1 MTFASLAARNILRN
15 KLRTFLTVMGVGIAV
30 MTFLL
35 LRTVI
40 SAWTAAA
47 DFAAKDRVVTRH
59 KVTFV
64 MQLPKRYIDK
74 IRQMPDI
81 KSATWANWFGAK
93 DPKND
98 REFFATFAIDPSSY
112 FEVYDEI
119 DIPADQ
125 LAAFKADKSGV
136 IVGDVLAKKMGWQV
150 GQDLT
155 LESGIYPAPDGTEW
169 KFTIQGIYTTS
180 ARSVDRSTLFLQWD
194 YMNDSLPEV
203 RRDQI
208 GWVVSRVGDASKTAD
223 RGLAIDKVF
232 DDEDTQT
239 LSQDERTF
247 NTSFLAGF
255 SSVLNAIDLVSVV
268 ILVIMTLVM
277 GNTIAMGVRERTSE
291 YGTMRAIGFMPKHI
305 VFFVLGESIVL
316 GALGGAVGVLLGYP
330 FIERGLGRWIEE
342 NLGGFFPYFRV
353 PPGWAVVAFFLA
365 MLLGLLAALLPA
377 RQAAK
382 IKVTDALRRVV

>member
-15 KLRTFLTVMGVGIAV
+15 KLRTFLTVLGVGVAV

-64 MQLPKRYIDK
+64 MQLPKRYVDK
-74 IRQMPDI
+74 IRELPNI
-81 KSATWANWFGAK
+81 KTATWANWFGAK

-98 REFFATFAIDPSSY
+98 REFFATFAVDPKTY
-112 FEVYDEI
+112 FDVYDEI
-119 DIPADQ
+119 ELPPEQ
-125 LAAFKADKSGV
+125 LAAFQSDKSAV

-150 GQDLT
+150 GQELT
-155 LESGIYPAPDGTEW
+155 LQSGIYPAPDGTEW
-169 KFTIQGIYTTS
+169 KFNIVGIYTTQ
-180 ARSVDRSTLFLQWD
+180 ARSVDRSTLFLRWD
-194 YMNDSLPEV
+194 TMNDSLPDV
-203 RRDQI
+203 RRDYI

-223 RGLAIDKVF
+223 MGLAIDAVF
-232 DDEDTQT
+232 DIEDTQT

-255 SSVLNAIDLVSVV
+255 SAVLSAIDLVSVV

-277 GNTIAMGVRERTSE
+277 GNTIAMGVRERTAE

-316 GALGGAVGVLLGYP
+316 GALGGAVGVLLSYP
-330 FIERGLGRWIEE
+330 VIERGLGRWIEE
-342 NLGGFFPYFRV
+342 NMGGFFPYFRV
-353 PPGWAVVAFFLA
+353 PPGWAAVAMLLA
-365 MLLGLLAALLPA
+365 MLLGLLAALIPA
-377 RQAAK
+377 RSAAK